1 MTSEPLA
8 ANGAPNPAPK
18 PDPEHP
24 DQEAAQD
31 KSKQKRQ
38 HTDDDRNTEFGR
50 NLHMRT
56 SLG

>member
-18 PDPEHP
+18 P